1 MRIATI
7 ESGNNKR
14 LGLSRGEADEFLIDL
29 ARAAELLARRDAP
42 AVAVPNEMLQLIQA
56 GDGVLAQ
63 LQSLAALVE
72 QDQSLASARLARQS
86 IRYRAPLERPGKLI
100 CLAGNYRE
108 HIAESGFAVPQHS
121 DIITP
126 QLFLKPATTIIG
138 DGDDIVIGRNNAR
151 VGWEVELAVII
162 GDCGGKRG
170 REIEARAAF
179 DHVFGYTILNDIS
192 ERALNRQIPQRN
204 ERERDK
210 FFDWL
215 AGKWFDSFA
224 PCGPWIVTKDEISD
238 PHNLEIKLSVN
249 GEVRQQGNTG
259 EMIHRIPEI
268 IAYCSSVMTLEPGDI
283 ISTGTPVGAGLGG
296 AATSLNDGDE
306 VVCEIEKIG
315 ALRNR
320 VRAAA

>member
-1 MRIATI
+1 MRLTVFDHDRRR
-7 ESGNNKR
+7 R
-14 LGLSRGEADEFLIDL
+14 LGLVCGEENETVFDL
-29 ARAAELLARRDAP
+29 SGAAELLSGRSDVAHQTPDDLLKVVQSPDAF
-42 AVAVPNEMLQLIQA
+42 ASIRK
-56 GDGVLAQ
+56 
-63 LQSLAALVE
+63 LAAMAE
-72 QDQSLASARLARQS
+72 EDRSLSPARLSRS
-86 IRYRAPLERPGKLI
+86 KLKFRAPVERPGKII

-108 HIAESGFAVPQHS
+108 HIAESGFAAPRAS

-138 DGDDIVIGRNNAR
+138 DGDDIVICANNAR
-151 VGWEVELAVII
+151 VGWEVELAVVI
-162 GDCGGKRG
+162 GKRG
-170 REIEARAAF
+170 RNIAARDAY
-179 DHVFGYTILNDIS
+179 DYVFGYTILNDIS
-192 ERALNRQIPQRN
+192 ERRINSQIPNRS

-215 AGKWFDSFA
+215 AGKWFDTFA
-224 PCGPWIVTKDEISD
+224 PCGPWIVTRDEIAD

-249 GEVRQQGNTG
+249 DEIRQKGATG
-259 EMIHRIPEI
+259 EMIHSIPEI

-296 AATSLNDGDE
+296 ASTSLRDGDK

-315 ALRNR
+315 TLRNR

>member
-1 MRIATI
+1 MRLAVI
-7 ESGNNKR
+7 ESDRRRR
-14 LGLSRGEADEFLIDL
+14 LALVSGAENETIFDL
-29 ARAAELLARRDAP
+29 TGAAELLSRRGDVAHAAPDDLLKVIQSPDAYASLSKLATQAARIERHH
-42 AVAVPNEMLQLIQA
+42 V
-56 GDGVLAQ
+56 
-63 LQSLAALVE
+63 
-72 QDQSLASARLARQS
+72 RF
-86 IRYRAPLERPGKLI
+86 RAPIERPGKII

-138 DGDDIVIGRNNAR
+138 DGDDIVIGANNAR
-151 VGWEVELAVII
+151 VGWEVELAVVI
-162 GDCGGKRG
+162 GKRG
-170 REIEARAAF
+170 RDIAARVAF
-179 DHVFGYTILNDIS
+179 DYVFGYTILNDIS
-192 ERALNRQIPQRN
+192 ERGLNSQIPNRS

-215 AGKWFDSFA
+215 AGKWFDTFA

-238 PHNLEIKLSVN
+238 PHNLAIKLSVN
-249 GEVRQQGNTG
+249 GEIRQQGNTG

-296 AATSLNDGDE
+296 ASTSLSDGDE

-315 ALRNR
+315 VLRNR
-320 VRAAA
+320 VRAAT

>member
-7 ESGNNKR
+7 ESGGEKR
-14 LGLSRGEADEFLIDL
+14 LALFYGEANQSVLDL
-29 ARAAELLARRDAP
+29 VRAAELLQRHSS
-42 AVAVPNEMLQLIQA
+42 PNDMLQLIQA
-56 GDGVLAQ
+56 GDEALSQ
-63 LQSLAALVE
+63 LKLLAAAAE
-72 QDQSLASARLARQS
+72 QEQTLASARLARPAL
-86 IRYRAPLERPGKLI
+86 RFRAPIERPGKLI

-108 HIAESGFAVPQHS
+108 HIAESGFAVPQAA

-126 QLFLKPATTIIG
+126 QLFLKPATTITG
-138 DGDDIVIGRNNAR
+138 DGAEIVLDHNNSR

-162 GDCGGKRG
+162 GKRG
-170 REIEARAAF
+170 RNIAAHAAF
-179 DHVFGYTILNDIS
+179 DHVFGCTILNDIS
-192 ERALNRQIPQRN
+192 ERALNAQITDRST
-204 ERERDK
+204 RERDK

-215 AGKWFDSFA
+215 AGKWFDTFA

-238 PHNLEIKLSVN
+238 PHNLAIKLSVN
-249 GEVRQQGNTG
+249 GEIRQQGNTG

-315 ALRNR
+315 TLRNR